1 MDPKKLYISDLHL
14 GHKGVLRLDRR
25 PFADLEEMTET
36 IVERWN
42 GAVRPQDHVYLL
54 GDIMWKGN
62 EENQNILRRLNGNL
76 HLIIGNHDK
85 WAKDKRHIKIFRSV
99 EHFSEIKD
107 GDYKVTLSHIPMPWF
122 RSHRHP
128 GAVHLYGHVHMTEE
142 FKEVLIAQKRLM
154 DNEMTRSRGQAFNVG
169 AMLPY
174 MDYTPRTLEEILV
187 AGRRFN
193 EEFYK
198 NEDFFSSTVRKG
210 GSDE

>member
-25 PFADLEEMTET
+25 PFADLEEMTEA

-54 GDIMWKGN
+54 GDVMWTGG
-62 EENQNILRRLNGNL
+62 EENQSILRRLNGNL
-76 HLIIGNHDK
+76 HLIIGNHDR
-85 WAKDKRHIKIFRSV
+85 WAKDKRLIKIFHSV
-99 EHFSEIKD
+99 EHFREIKD
-107 GDYKVTLSHIPMPWF
+107 GDYKVTLCHIPMPWF

-128 GAVHLYGHVHMTEE
+128 DAVHLYGHCHMTEE
-142 FKEVLIAQKRLM
+142 YKEVLRAQKRLM
-154 DNEMTRSRGQAFNVG
+154 DNPLVNSVGNSFNVG

-174 MDYTPRTLEEILV
+174 MDYTPRTLEEIIV
-187 AGRRFN
+187 AGRQFN

-198 NEDFFSSTVRKG
+198 DEDSFSVTVRKG